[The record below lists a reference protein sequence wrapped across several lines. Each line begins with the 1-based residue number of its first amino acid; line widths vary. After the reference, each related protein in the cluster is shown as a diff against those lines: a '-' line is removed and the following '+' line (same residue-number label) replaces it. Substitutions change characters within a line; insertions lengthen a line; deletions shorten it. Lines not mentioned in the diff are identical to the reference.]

1 MSLPAQKTR
10 CDMRI
15 KINPVLILSAM
26 LSCALLAPGCEKN
39 QCELCSQEG
48 ELRHVTVGLGAD
60 AVPTKVR
67 GVTPFQENVVRN
79 CRLYVFTQEGY
90 QIGNWS
96 AEDGIFDLY
105 LTDGVY
111 EFVAVANLDALPGTD
126 ASRDELFAI
135 RVPIEKNTVDPGTG
149 GFVMV
154 GRLENHV
161 IKGDEKITVEVRRL
175 VSKVSYTV
183 RSAFESHMA
192 SYPFEVDEIYM
203 TNVVGDNDLGI
214 TRSLQP
220 AEGTWY
226 NKMNYDAA
234 AAAAQPYPAEMLH
247 GDFAKRMASGDSLVS
262 GHTFYVYPNA
272 NEDRRD
278 TTRWSPRCT
287 RFVVRA
293 HLNGIQTYY
302 AVTLNTGN
310 QGVLPNKHYHVDLT
324 IKGWGSD
331 HPEIETVE
339 QGAISGVFSVEDW
352 QEGAVISPIF

>member
-1 MSLPAQKTR
+1 MIIPRMFLAMMLP
-10 CDMRI
+10 C
-15 KINPVLILSAM
+15 AM
-26 LSCALLAPGCEKN
+26 LTLSCEKT

-60 AVPTKVR
+60 AVVTKVR
-67 GVTPFQENVVRN
+67 GVTSFQENVVRN
-79 CRLYVFTQEGY
+79 CRLYVFTQQGY
-90 QIGNWS
+90 QINNWS

-111 EFVAVANLDALPGTD
+111 DFVAVANLDGLPGTE
-126 ASRDELFAI
+126 ASREDLFAL
-135 RVPIEKNTVDPGTG
+135 RVPIEKNTTDPGTG

-161 IKGDEKITVEVRRL
+161 IRDDEKITVEVRRL

-192 SYPFEVDEIYM
+192 SYPFVVDEIYM
-203 TNVVGDNDLGI
+203 TNVVGDNDLGLS
-214 TRSLQP
+214 RSLQP
-220 AEGTWY
+220 AEGVWY

-234 AAAAQPYPAEMLH
+234 AAAAGPYPAGMLH
-247 GDFAKRMASGDSLVS
+247 GDFAKQMASGDSLVS

-272 NEDRRD
+272 SEDRRD
-278 TTRWSPRCT
+278 TTSWSPRCT
-287 RFVVRA
+287 RMVVRA

-302 AVTLNTGN
+302 AVTLNTQN

-324 IKGWGSD
+324 VKGWGSD
-331 HPEIETVE
+331 HPEIETVD
-339 QGAISGVFSVEDW
+339 QGAITGVFSVEDW